1 MIILR
6 RLGAFALLCAM
17 LCVMCAAASVTI
29 ERATISGGEVTVR
42 GTADGGAVIVA
53 FYDADGKMLAA
64 QTAAVQDGAWSVGGS
79 FDTAASVKAFILDD
93 GMAPLASCAEAE
105 VQERTAVEV
114 RSEAELIAA
123 NAGDCDVIVVA
134 ESFELTGDLT
144 INKDLLIK
152 DGVTLTNSATI
163 QCNGRVACEG
173 SGKIVDN
180 NGLFTVEYGIET
192 IEGDLG
198 DDWG

>member
-1 MIILR
+1 MKILR

-29 ERATISGGEVTVR
+29 DRATISGGEVTVR

-64 QTAAVQDGAWSVGGS
+64 QTAAVQDGAWSVGGAYG
-79 FDTAASVKAFILDD
+79 AASVKAFILDG
-93 GMAPLASCAEAE
+93 GMAPMASCAAAE
-105 VQERTAVEV
+105 VQTRTSVEV

-134 ESFELTGDLT
+134 ESFELTKDLT
-144 INKDLLIK
+144 INKDLLVK

-163 QCNGRVACEG
+163 QCNGKVVCEG

-180 NGLFTVEYGIET
+180 NGLLTAEFGIEV